1 MQQLSGESISDLQ
14 LCFQKH
20 CFQECKIKMTVER
33 LAFDTVA
40 LLANQVNN
48 ISLTLTLT
56 LPLAPLILANFQ
68 KFNNLKYVPNTFKM
82 VKKLKIDFC
91 GIL

>member
-1 MQQLSGESISDLQ
+1 
-14 LCFQKH
+14 
-20 CFQECKIKMTVER
+20 MTVER

-48 ISLTLTLT
+48 ISLTLTL
-56 LPLAPLILANFQ
+56 PLAPLILANFQ
-68 KFNNLKYVPNTFKM
+68 KFNNLKYVQNTFKM

>member
-1 MQQLSGESISDLQ
+1 
-14 LCFQKH
+14 
-20 CFQECKIKMTVER
+20 MTVER

-56 LPLAPLILANFQ
+56 LPPPPIILANFQ
-68 KFNNLKYVPNTFKM
+68 KFNNLKYV
-82 VKKLKIDFC
+82 KI
-91 GIL
+91 LSKWSKS